1 MFRGGIMSIFIKL
14 GWYFKQEWKIYLV
27 GLCGLLLTALL
38 AIIPPRIIGVLVDAI
53 HNGKL
58 SAKYLLIMLVVL
70 TVVAFGQY
78 GARYMWRTAIWG
90 EAAKLEKVLRN
101 RLFWHYTQM
110 DHEFFQHYRTGDLMA
125 HATNDLSAIQRVAGG
140 GILQF
145 ADSMITGGTTLI
157 AMVSLIDWRLTIIA
171 VLPIPLLAVMA
182 RYLGSKIHIA
192 FRDSQAAFS
201 RLNNKAEES
210 ITGIKVIKGLGQ
222 QQEDIKDFDDQVAT
236 TININRR
243 VNTLDSLFDPM
254 TTMIISLSYVI
265 TIVYGGYLVTS
276 NQITIGSL
284 VSFVSYLAM
293 MIWPMFAVGMLFN
306 TLERGNASY
315 DRVMDLLNPQS
326 HVIDDPHGVDQK
338 PKGEVDY
345 DIEQFSYPDD
355 KRSALKNIHFEVPA
369 GKTVGLVG
377 RVGSGKSTI
386 LRLILRQFDNY
397 QGTIKFG
404 GIDIKHY
411 KMDDLI
417 PAIGYVPQDTFLFS
431 DTIRENIRFA
441 QPEASQE
448 KVEEAAQKSDLFNQ
462 IKDLPEG
469 YETEVGEEGIS
480 LSGGQRQRLSIAR
493 ALLINSEL
501 LILDDALSAVD
512 AETET
517 QILENLRAERQDK
530 TTIISAHRLSSVM
543 NADEILVIND
553 GKITERGTHDELMQR
568 GGWYKEMFE
577 RQELETK
584 VKGGNS

>member
-1 MFRGGIMSIFIKL
+1 MSIFVKL
-14 GWYFKQEWKIYLV
+14 SWYFKQEWKTYMV
-27 GLCGLLLTALL
+27 GVCGLILTALL

-53 HNGKL
+53 HSGKL
-58 SAKYLLIMLVVL
+58 AANNLMILLIVL
-70 TVVAFGQY
+70 AVVAIAQY
-78 GARYMWRTAIWG
+78 GSRYMWRTAIWG

-110 DHEFFQHYRTGDLMA
+110 DQAFFQKYRTGDLMA

-157 AMVSLIDWRLTIIA
+157 AMVSLIDWRLTVIA
-171 VLPIPLLAVMA
+171 IVPFPLLAVMA
-182 RYLGSKIHIA
+182 RYMGSKIHIA

-222 QQEDIKDFDDQVAT
+222 QKEDMADFDNQVAQ

-243 VNTLDSLFDPM
+243 VNRLDSLFDPM

-265 TIVYGGYLVTS
+265 TIVYGGYLVTTG
-276 NQITIGSL
+276 QITIGSL

-315 DRVMDLLNPQS
+315 DRVMDLLKQQS
-326 HVIDDPHGVDQK
+326 KVIDDPDGANQS
-338 PKGEVDY
+338 PKGEIKY
-345 DIEQFSYPDD
+345 DVQQFAYPGDD
-355 KRSALKNIHFEVPA
+355 RLALQQINFEVPA

-377 RVGSGKSTI
+377 KVGSGKSTI

-397 QGTIKFG
+397 KGSIKFG
-404 GIDIKHY
+404 GIDIRHY
-411 KMDDLI
+411 KMDALI

-431 DTIRENIRFA
+431 DSIRENIRFA
-441 QPEASQE
+441 RPQASQ
-448 KVEEAAQKSDLFNQ
+448 KQVELAAQKSDLFDQ
-462 IKDLPEG
+462 IKGMPDG
-469 YETEVGEEGIS
+469 YDTAVGEEGIS
-480 LSGGQRQRLSIAR
+480 LSGGQRQRLAIAR
-493 ALLINSEL
+493 ALLINPEL

-517 QILENLRAERQDK
+517 QILDNLRSERKEK

-553 GKITERGTHDELMQR
+553 GRIAERGTHDELMTL
-568 GGWYKEMFE
+568 GGWYHDMFE

-584 VKGGNS
+584 VKGGQNNG

>member
-1 MFRGGIMSIFIKL
+1 MSIFVKL
-14 GWYFKQEWKIYLV
+14 SWYFKQEWKTYMV
-27 GLCGLLLTALL
+27 GVCGLILTALL

-53 HNGKL
+53 HSGKL
-58 SAKYLLIMLVVL
+58 AANNLMILLIVL
-70 TVVAFGQY
+70 AVVAIAQY
-78 GARYMWRTAIWG
+78 GSRYMWRTAIWG

-110 DHEFFQHYRTGDLMA
+110 DQAFFQKYRTGDLMA

-171 VLPIPLLAVMA
+171 IVPFPLLAVMA
-182 RYLGSKIHIA
+182 RYMGSKIHIA

-201 RLNNKAEES
+201 QLNNKAEES

-222 QQEDIKDFDDQVAT
+222 QKEDMADFDNQVAQ

-243 VNTLDSLFDPM
+243 VNRLDSLFDPM

-265 TIVYGGYLVTS
+265 TIVYGGYLVTTG
-276 NQITIGSL
+276 QITIGSL

-315 DRVMDLLNPQS
+315 DRVMDLLKQQS
-326 HVIDDPHGVDQK
+326 KVIDDPDGANQS
-338 PKGEVDY
+338 PKGEIKY
-345 DIEQFSYPDD
+345 DVQQFAYPGDD
-355 KRSALKNIHFEVPA
+355 RLALQQINFEVPA

-377 RVGSGKSTI
+377 KVGSGKSTI

-397 QGTIKFG
+397 KGSIKFG
-404 GIDIKHY
+404 GIDIRHY
-411 KMDDLI
+411 KMDALI

-431 DTIRENIRFA
+431 DSIRENIRFA
-441 QPEASQE
+441 RPQASQ
-448 KVEEAAQKSDLFNQ
+448 KQVELAAQKSDLFDQ
-462 IKDLPEG
+462 IKGMPDG
-469 YETEVGEEGIS
+469 YDTAVGEEGIS
-480 LSGGQRQRLSIAR
+480 LSGGQRQRLAIAR
-493 ALLINSEL
+493 ALLINPEL

-517 QILENLRAERQDK
+517 QILDNLRSERKEK

-553 GKITERGTHDELMQR
+553 GRIAERGTHDELMTL
-568 GGWYKEMFE
+568 GGWYHDMFE

-584 VKGGNS
+584 VKGGQNNG